1 MRRALFV
8 CIGNRA
14 HSQMAEGLLRHL
26 AGERFEVYSEGTE
39 PKSVVAQ
46 TVAVMRE
53 TGIDISGQRSKSVE
67 ELAGQEFDYVMTVY
81 DSARQV
87 WPTLPAGGT
96 RLHWDDVEDPA
107 DAEAREVPQADA
119 FRTARDDLR
128 RRIEQFVLT
137 YREEPP

>member
-8 CIGNRA
+8 CTGNRA
-14 HSQMAEGLLRHL
+14 RSQMAEGLLRHL

-67 ELAGQEFDYVMTVY
+67 ELAGQGFDYVMTVC

-87 WPTLPAGGT
+87 CHTFPGGGT
-96 RLHWDDVEDPA
+96 RLHWDVEDPA
-107 DAEAREVPQADA
+107 DAEAREVPPADA

-128 RRIEQFVLT
+128 RRIEQFVLA
-137 YREEPP
+137 YGEETP